1 MSPFEQ
7 VLCIAQEQL
16 AAVARGDLWAA
27 TSRLDERGVLLSA
40 APPPQLADTH
50 IVEEILRLDR
60 VLSGA
65 IRERMIAIRNE
76 VLEGQR
82 GRAALNGYSHTPPA
96 RPRMLDLVG

>member
-16 AAVARGDLWAA
+16 AAVARGDLHAA
-27 TSRLDERGVLLSA
+27 TGRLDERAALLAA
-40 APPPQLADTH
+40 APPAVLTDTQT
-50 IVEEILRLDR
+50 IEEILRLDR

-76 VLEGQR
+76 VMEGNRGRQALEGY
-82 GRAALNGYSHTPPA
+82 GHTPP
-96 RPRMLDLVG
+96 RRSRVLDAVS

>member
-16 AAVARGDLWAA
+16 AAVARGDLRAA
-27 TSRLDERGVLLSA
+27 TARLDERGALLSA
-40 APPPQLADTH
+40 APPPQLADTDT
-50 IVEEILRLDR
+50 IEEILRLDR

-82 GRAALNGYSHTPPA
+82 GRVALNGYAHTPPS
-96 RPRMLDLVG
+96 RPRMLDAVG